1 MFENL
6 FKKKY
11 NLEDYRIIDNIGCS
25 DSRLFVNKHI
35 ETKHQFGIVIVKNKY
50 SHKIEYQKQ
59 DLMLLSTE
67 KLEKLCNWLLNIDKN
82 LDDWGDSF
90 YNDERC
96 LVLECDCFCEH
107 LLTSVDPE
115 NKIIYINLLDN
126 NFYKKTWHRKFATEV
141 YFSIKDGKDFA
152 KRILKKLSE
161 EKEWMLNK
169 QI

>member
-1 MFENL
+1 MFKNL
-6 FKKKY
+6 FKKKC
-11 NLEDYRIIDNIGCS
+11 NLRDYRIIDNIGCS
-25 DSRLFVNKHI
+25 DSKLFVNRSV
-35 ETKHQFGIVIVKNKY
+35 ETKNQFGIVIVKNKY
-50 SHKIEYQKQ
+50 SHKAEYQKQ
-59 DLMLLSTE
+59 DLMLLNIR
-67 KLEKLCNWLLNIDKN
+67 KLEKLCDWLLDIDKK

-115 NKIIYINLLDN
+115 NKIIYINFLDN
-126 NFYKKTWHRKFATEV
+126 NFYKKAWHRKFATEV

-161 EKEWMLNK
+161 EREWMLNK